1 MVFILR
7 VKVIMMNKINFET
20 RTGKECLREDGIIH
34 YVYHSGV
41 KITLE
46 DAKENITKH
55 LEATSGIS
63 YPLLVDMK
71 NILGL
76 DNDARKYFSAN
87 DMYLAVAFLIESP
100 VSRVIANFFIGISKP
115 PVPAKMFTSE
125 EKAIEWLKGF
135 LNEAK

>member
-1 MVFILR
+1 
-7 VKVIMMNKINFET
+7 MNKINFET
-20 RTGKECLREDGIIH
+20 RTGKEWLREDGIIH

-41 KITLE
+41 KINLE
-46 DAKENITKH
+46 DAKEIRAKH

-115 PVPAKMFTSE
+115 PVPVKMFTSE